1 VKRIIQMASLSLVA
15 LPAASSYAQEP
26 PAAPPPGEAAP
37 PPVTTPAAQAP
48 AASTALGGGMLLGAD
63 VRLAVPLSNFS
74 NVASLGIGAL
84 ARFEYIL
91 TPQVNLT
98 GRIGF
103 TYFLP
108 KSVNGIDLHYWTIP
122 ILVGAKFA
130 VIPNLYVAGEIGL
143 YNNHFTTEVPFFGT
157 VSGSETDFGLTLG
170 AGYRMGDLD
179 FRASL
184 EFLDVGNA
192 GDSMS
197 LVVSAGYNFW
207 KK

>member
-1 VKRIIQMASLSLVA
+1 MKRIIQTATLSLVA
-15 LPAASSYAQEP
+15 LTATSSFAQEP
-26 PAAPPPGEAAP
+26 PAAAP
-37 PPVTTPAAQAP
+37 PPVAVPAEQAP
-48 AASTALGGGMLLGAD
+48 AASTALGGGMLIGAD
-63 VRLAVPLSNFS
+63 LRLALPLGNFS
-74 NVASLGIGAL
+74 DAAGLGIGAL
-84 ARFEYIL
+84 GRFEYVL

-108 KSVNGIDLHYWTIP
+108 KSVGGVDLHYWTIP

-143 YNNHFTTEVPFFGT
+143 FNNHFTTDVPFFGT

-184 EFLDVGNA
+184 EFVDLGHA
-192 GDSMS
+192 SDSMS